1 MIKSYSQ
8 KSRIVIVDG
17 DKTFLDVSSV
27 VVERSGSMVVVGT
40 YESFEDAQ
48 KKLKSDDPDTIV
60 IGLVDT
66 DGQSMNALAKF
77 KIESGASLVVYSAI
91 ESEYAVFKA
100 LEIGISGYLLKDSTS
115 YLELVEGLSRVSGG
129 GVAFSESVARM
140 IVDSFYK
147 NTNSPLSKRETQ
159 VLSLISKGNTYAEI
173 AETLFISKET
183 AKTHIRNIYK
193 TLNVTS
199 KSEALEVAT
208 NLRII

>member
-1 MIKSYSQ
+1 MIKSYIN

-27 VVERSGSMVVVGT
+27 VVESSGSMVVVGT
-40 YESFEDAQ
+40 YETFENAQ
-48 KKLKSDDPDTIV
+48 KKLKTDDPDVIV

-66 DGQSMNALAKF
+66 DGQSMDALAKF
-77 KIESGASLVVYSAI
+77 KLDSAASLVVYSAI

>member
-1 MIKSYSQ
+1 MIKSYIH

-40 YESFEDAQ
+40 YETFENAL
-48 KKLKSDDPDTIV
+48 KKLKTDDPDIIV

-66 DGQSMNALAKF
+66 DGQSMEALAKF
-77 KIESGASLVVYSAI
+77 KLDSSASLVVYSAI

-199 KSEALEVAT
+199 KSEALEVAS